1 MKITFV
7 YLVLIC
13 FGGVVQAQQAEPL
26 LFREKT
32 HDFGEVLES
41 GGSVDYEFTFTNNA
55 GRTIKIL
62 SVQASCGCTTPD
74 WSRESIAVG
83 KSGFIKVSFDPR
95 GKPGYFNKSL
105 TVTTDLDGN
114 SITLLIKGQVVAAS
128 KIAEDLYPVENGN
141 LRLKN
146 NSFNLGKIF
155 INREPAVS
163 EYEIYNASGKTIHF
177 SKSTVNPPYITVTV
191 PDSLSPKTKGKVRV
205 SYNAKLK
212 NQYGFVSDNIEL
224 LTDDDEIPRKPIA
237 VYATIEE
244 YFPTLSA
251 DELSKSPGLVMEFSS
266 MEMGRTKPGNSLTGN
281 VRLKNSGKKEL
292 VLHTL
297 QPNCSCLTVQSEKMK
312 MKPGEET
319 VMKIT
324 LNPQG
329 RTGTLQKAIT
339 IYSNDPKN
347 PVQRITLTAYIEE

>member
-1 MKITFV
+1 MKIAVV
-7 YLVLIC
+7 YLVMIC
-13 FGGVVQAQQAEPL
+13 FGEVVHAQQAEPL
-26 LFREKT
+26 PFREKT
-32 HDFGEVLES
+32 HDFGEVAEA
-41 GGSVDYEFTFTNNA
+41 GGRVDYEFTFANNS
-55 GRTIKIL
+55 GRAVRIL

-74 WSRESIAVG
+74 WSKEPIAVG
-83 KSGFIKVSFDPR
+83 KTGFIKVSFDPR

-114 SITLLIKGQVVAAS
+114 SIPLLIKGQVVTTAKS
-128 KIAEDLYPVENGN
+128 VEEIYPAENGN
-141 LRLKN
+141 LRLKA
-146 NSFNLGKIF
+146 NSFNMGKIF

-177 SKSTVNPPYITVTV
+177 SKSTVNPLYITVTV
-191 PDSLSPKTKGKVRV
+191 PDSLSPKAKGKIKV

-224 LTDDDEIPRKPIA
+224 LTDDEEIPRKPIA

-251 DELSKSPGLVMEFSS
+251 DEVSKSPGLVMEFSS
-266 MEMGRTKPGNSLTGN
+266 MDLGRTKPGNSLSGN

-312 MKPGEET
+312 VKPGEET

-339 IYSNDPKN
+339 IYSNDPRN